1 MLISD
6 SELFPFLEFVCTE
19 ANKLTNSGIYFARQW
34 FFRTGKYVSKF
45 DLNYHCKNNR
55 HFAALAAQASQQVLG
70 SVYESFKSYRE
81 LLKLWKTGEL
91 EDKPKLPKYRT
102 KGGLAVVSY
111 PKQAIKLVDGR
122 VRIPLGQTVK
132 AWFGVDSFFVSMPS
146 NLRFE
151 EVREVRI
158 LPRNGC
164 FYAEFVYRL
173 KPVKAVVDPNRVIGI
188 DHGIN
193 NWLTCVTNAGTSF
206 IIDGRH
212 LKSLNQWY
220 NKEVARLKEGQ
231 SQGFWSKR
239 LAQLSEIR
247 NRQMRDAINKAA
259 RLILNHCL
267 KHQIGQ
273 VVFGWGQGIKQG
285 ARLGRKTQEFV
296 QIPTARLKARL
307 AQLFEQYG
315 IELIETEE
323 ANTSAASF
331 LDGDS
336 LPAFG
341 EKPEGWK
348 ASGKRVQRGLY
359 RTAMNWYINADA
371 NGAANIIR
379 KVAATLGLDLS
390 GVSRGTLTSPQRI
403 FLWQLAG
410 KREAASLQGAA

>member
-1 MLISD
+1 MFGCQPVLIESN
-6 SELFPFLEFVCTE
+6 PVLEFVCEE
-19 ANKLTNSGIYFARQW
+19 ANKLTNCGIYYARQW
-34 FFRTGKYVSKF
+34 LFKTGKYISRF

-55 HFAALAAQASQQVLG
+55 HFAALAAKASQQVLG

-81 LLKLWKTGEL
+81 LLKRWKKGEL
-91 EDKPKLPKYRT
+91 ENKPKLPNYRK

-111 PKQAIKLVDGR
+111 PKQSIKLVDGM
-122 VRIPLGQTVK
+122 VRIPLGQQVK
-132 AWFGVDSFFVSMPS
+132 AWFGPDSFTVPMPS
-146 NLRFE
+146 NLKFE
-151 EVREVRI
+151 QIREVRI

-164 FYAEFVYRL
+164 FYAEFVYKL
-173 KPVKAVVDPNRVIGI
+173 VPIKADVDSQRVMGI
-188 DHGIN
+188 DHGID
-193 NWLTCVTNAGTSF
+193 NWITCVTNVGTSF
-206 IIDGRH
+206 IVDGRH

-220 NKEVARLKEGQ
+220 NKEVARLKENQ
-231 SQGFWSKR
+231 PQGFWSKR
-239 LAQLSEIR
+239 LAQLIETR

-259 RLILNHCL
+259 KLILEHCL
-267 KHQIGQ
+267 KYRIGR

-296 QIPTARLKARL
+296 QIPTARLKTRL
-307 AQLFEQYG
+307 AQLCQRYG
-315 IELIETEE
+315 IELIESEE

-336 LPAFG
+336 LPKFG

-359 RTAMNWYINADA
+359 RTATNWYVNADA

-379 KVAATLGLDLS
+379 KVAATLNLDLS

-410 KREAASLQGAA
+410 KREAVRH